1 MDKKILI
8 VGGGIGGMAAAL
20 ACTRSGLTV
29 RLTERA
35 AAFGEVGAG
44 VQLGPNSVQVLEG
57 WGLGKQL
64 KAVAAFPQELCVR
77 NAKSGAV
84 LARMPL
90 GKSMVEQYGSPYAT
104 IARADLHSLLL
115 TALCRSGSARLMLD
129 SEVTSVTQDK
139 DSVSVQL
146 AAPEG
151 HSPQILKADVLV
163 GADGLWSRVRSQ
175 ILHTGGPR
183 VTGHLAYRAMLKQSD
198 LPVTLRSQVVTAWM
212 GPGYHVVQYPVGAGE
227 WLNVVAIVHGEL
239 QGDLASW
246 DHSGNAK
253 ELRIA
258 LAGAASPLWDLLH
271 AIPDWRLW
279 ALCDRPPMRSAAEHA
294 VGRVALLGDAAHPM
308 RPYLAQGAGM
318 ALEDAAELARVLV
331 KSGVPVDKAL
341 RAYAARRWRRNAK
354 VQARSIR
361 NGHIFHLR
369 GPFAFG
375 RDATLRLLGKRVL
388 DVPWLYQGPD
398 QV

>member
-1 MDKKILI
+1 MNKKIVI

-20 ACTRSGLTV
+20 ACTRSGLAV
-29 RLTERA
+29 RLTERT
-35 AAFGEVGAG
+35 AAFGEGGAG
-44 VQLGPNSVQVLEG
+44 VQLGPNSVKVLEG
-57 WGLGKQL
+57 FGLSKQL
-64 KAVAAFPQELCVR
+64 KAVAALPHELMVR
-77 NAKSGAV
+77 NATSGTV
-84 LARMPL
+84 LGRMPL

-104 IARADLHSLLL
+104 IARADLHSMLL
-115 TALCRSGSARLMLD
+115 TALCHSGSAKLMLD

-151 HSPQILKADVLV
+151 QSPQILKADVLV
-163 GADGLWSRVRSQ
+163 GADGLWSRVRAQ

-183 VTGHLAYRAMLKQSD
+183 VTGHLAYRAMVKQTD
-198 LPVTLRSQVVTAWM
+198 LPAAMRSQVVTAWM
-212 GPGYHVVQYPVGAGE
+212 GPGYHVVQYPVCAGE
-227 WLNVVAIVHGEL
+227 WLNVVAIVHGEV
-239 QGDLASW
+239 QGDLSSW
-246 DHSGNAK
+246 DHTANAK

-258 LAGAASPLWDLLH
+258 LAGAVSPLWDLLH

-341 RAYAARRWRRNAK
+341 KAYAARRWRRNAR

-361 NGHIFHLR
+361 NGQIFHLR

-375 RDATLRLLGKRVL
+375 RDVSLRLLGKRLL
-388 DVPWLYQGPD
+388 DVPWLYQGPEKT
-398 QV
+398 